1 MTNNGVL
8 YYGEDKI
15 HYEIVRKEATYKETA
30 YKQTTDKAKSNTL
43 ISDNTKPSNPLK
55 ISKPRRVVIK
65 VHPDQRVVATAPID
79 ASDEMIHDAMVKRAR
94 WIWQNLQDFAKQTDD
109 ILPKHYLSGETQF
122 YLGRRYVLKVIMDAE
137 AADVL
142 NSTVKL
148 SRGKLIVTVPQN
160 DAELDVEARA
170 AVVKSLLDNWY
181 QDKARLVF
189 AERLNAVLPKATWI
203 NEKPSFRM
211 MTMKKQWGSCSI
223 RGSLILNPHLIK
235 APKECID
242 YVILHELCHISEHN
256 HSERFWRLLT
266 QVMPNWREVK
276 ARLDGMAEFYLNE

>member
-1 MTNNGVL
+1 MTENGDF

-15 HYEIVRKEATYKETA
+15 HYEIVRKKVV
-30 YKQTTDKAKSNTL
+30 DKCKNDSL
-43 ISDNTKPSNPLK
+43 ITEKTKPNKLRQ
-55 ISKPRRVVIK
+55 PRKVFIK

-79 ASDEMIHDAMVKRAR
+79 ASDEIIHDAMMKRAR
-94 WIWQNLQDFAKQTDD
+94 WIWQSLQEFSKQKDHV
-109 ILPKHYLSGETQF
+109 LPKRYVSGETQF
-122 YLGRRYVLKVIMDAE
+122 YLGRRYVLKVITDAE
-137 AADVL
+137 TSDVIT
-142 NSTVKL
+142 STVKL
-148 SRGKLIVTVPQN
+148 SRGKLNVELSQS

-189 AERLNAVLPKATWI
+189 AERLNASLPKATWV
-203 NEKPSFRM
+203 NNKPSFRM

-223 RGSLILNPHLIK
+223 RGSLILNPHLVK

-266 QVMPNWREVK
+266 QVMPNWKEIK
-276 ARLDGMAEFYLNE
+276 AKLDDMAEFYLNE